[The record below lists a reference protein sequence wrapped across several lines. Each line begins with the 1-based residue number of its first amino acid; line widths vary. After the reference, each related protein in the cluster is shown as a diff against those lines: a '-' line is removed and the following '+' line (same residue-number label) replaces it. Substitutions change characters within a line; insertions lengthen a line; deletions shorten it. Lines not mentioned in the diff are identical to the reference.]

1 MTGAHA
7 MSRLMPQRRTLV
19 LGAAALGAMLG
30 YGMFLLALE
39 RSAAARLETLR
50 RDDPVGYLEQ
60 IRKLEGFE
68 TYLALFADHYGFD
81 QPRPVA
87 PAFMVGRWTL
97 RAQRERLSARVRAQC
112 TDPITFEYGRLEISR
127 DDLRARATYR
137 IDGQTLIVA
146 PAAHDPFRVRL
157 VSYGAMIDHLELQ
170 PPGRGLILYAYPCAR

>member
-7 MSRLMPQRRTLV
+7 MSRLMPRRQTLV
-19 LGAAALGAMLG
+19 LGAAALGAMLA

-39 RSAAARLETLR
+39 RNAAAKLEKLR
-50 RDDPVGYLEQ
+50 RDDPAGYLEQ

-97 RAQRERLSARVRAQC
+97 RTQRERFSARVRTQC
-112 TDPITFEYGRLEISR
+112 TDPITFEYGRLEIPR

-137 IDGQTLIVA
+137 IDGQDLIVA
-146 PAAHDPFRVRL
+146 PATDDPFRVRL
-157 VSYGAMIDHLELQ
+157 ISFGATIAHLELQ
-170 PPGRGLILYAYPCAR
+170 PPGREQSLYAYPCAR